1 MNAQASSGPVGET
14 GPLSRFDAI
23 FSRIESFFAFVA
35 ALAIFFVM
43 MVGIAEVVLR
53 TMFNYSIFGY
63 LDVIELTMA
72 VFAFLSAA
80 YCQRFGT
87 HIRMDLVVSLLK
99 GRVQHIV
106 ECFAIAV
113 ALVAVAILIQATT
126 DHFLRS
132 YNLGDSTIDANLVTW
147 PSKMMIPI
155 GLSLLWLRLLL
166 NFVGFLRLIVH
177 PDAARVAVPP
187 PPGGGH
193 GVSDEEHV

>member
-1 MNAQASSGPVGET
+1 MNVQVSSGPAGQA

-23 FSRIESFFAFVA
+23 FSRIENIFAFLA
-35 ALAIFFVM
+35 ALGIFFVM
-43 MVGIAEVVLR
+43 SVGIAEVVLR
-53 TMFNYSIFGY
+53 TVFNHSIFGY

-99 GRVQHIV
+99 GRAQHVV

-113 ALVAVAILIQATT
+113 ALVAVGILIKATT

-132 YNLGDSTIDANLVTW
+132 YSSGDSTIDANLLVW
-147 PSKMMIPI
+147 PSKIMIPI

-177 PDAARVAVPP
+177 PDAARLAVPP

-193 GVSDEEHV
+193 GGPEEERV